1 MNQIRHG
8 DVFLIP
14 AAGRTIPDYLLA
26 KPMVVLAEG
35 VGLSAERVRELLD
48 YDAETGVFTHR
59 QYRGGTA
66 RQGDKAGS
74 INSAGYNLIRVDG
87 KKYQASR
94 LAYLWMTGH
103 WPEAEMD
110 HINRVR
116 TDDRWANLRAV
127 IRSEQMR
134 NRSLPRA
141 DGSIP
146 VGVTPHHNKWRAKIA
161 HAGRTVYL
169 GLFPTKEAAAEAYQS
184 KMSEYASTR
193 TVVLAWGEQTGHAHR
208 VTAGTNGAVTLG
220 QVGSATY
227 MIVTDAPATLDH
239 EEHGPVTIPEG
250 TYEVRIQRT
259 WDYLAE
265 MERRVAD

>member
-1 MNQIRHG
+1 
-8 DVFLIP
+8 
-14 AAGRTIPDYLLA
+14 
-26 KPMVVLAEG
+26 
-35 VGLSAERVRELLD
+35 
-48 YDAETGVFTHR
+48 
-59 QYRGGTA
+59 
-66 RQGDKAGS
+66 
-74 INSAGYNLIRVDG
+74 
-87 KKYQASR
+87 
-94 LAYLWMTGH
+94 
-103 WPEAEMD
+103 
-110 HINRVR
+110 
-116 TDDRWANLRAV
+116 
-127 IRSEQMR
+127 
-134 NRSLPRA
+134 
-141 DGSIP
+141 
-146 VGVTPHHNKWRAKIA
+146 
-161 HAGRTVYL
+161 L